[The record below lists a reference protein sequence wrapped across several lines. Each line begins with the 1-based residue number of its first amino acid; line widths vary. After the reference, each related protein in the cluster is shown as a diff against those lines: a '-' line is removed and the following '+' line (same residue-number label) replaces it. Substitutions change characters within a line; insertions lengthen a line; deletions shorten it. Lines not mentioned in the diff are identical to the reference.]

1 MLLTSFIK
9 SQDQSWGVSTTP
21 NLWGDDYVMEPPD
34 PIPNS
39 EVKHVSAD
47 DTAVSGRGKVGRRLI
62 FFVLKIIKIWEIF
75 NRL

>member
-1 MLLTSFIK
+1 
-9 SQDQSWGVSTTP
+9 
-21 NLWGDDYVMEPPD
+21 MEPPD

-62 FFVLKIIKIWEIF
+62 FFAFKIIEIREMF
-75 NRL
+75 NSC

>member
-1 MLLTSFIK
+1 
-9 SQDQSWGVSTTP
+9 
-21 NLWGDDYVMEPPD
+21 MEPPD

-62 FFVLKIIKIWEIF
+62 FFIPSLINI
-75 NRL
+75 